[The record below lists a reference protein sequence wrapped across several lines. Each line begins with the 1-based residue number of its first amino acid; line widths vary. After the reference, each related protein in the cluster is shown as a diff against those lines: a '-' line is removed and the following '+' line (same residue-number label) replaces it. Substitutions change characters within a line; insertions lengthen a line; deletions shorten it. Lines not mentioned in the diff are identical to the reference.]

1 MSWRV
6 GDFYKR
12 RRRGDVGDCSGY
24 FGDGGLVVVGWFSVR
39 YLLRGGEKKRD
50 KKRIEG

>member
-12 RRRGDVGDCSGY
+12 RTRGDVGDCSGDI
-24 FGDGGLVVVGWFSVR
+24 GDGGLVVVGWFSVR
-39 YLLRGGEKKRD
+39 Y
-50 KKRIEG
+50 